1 MLTLDSV
8 TSALGDVMRDS
19 VLILSAE
26 TVKYPDMRVLWC
38 NKAFTKMTGYAA
50 DEIIGKS
57 LRILHGQ
64 RSCPE
69 TGQRIRDALTVFEPV
84 RERLLNYTKSGEEFW
99 IELDVRPIADESG
112 THQFF
117 VAIQRDVTEQ
127 VRISQEMELMH
138 NKLSLCFECGNIGA
152 WEWNFATD
160 TVEYSAKNYEL
171 LGYKPGEYTRQNDL
185 SWWED
190 KIHPDDIERI
200 HTAMNS
206 HMKHGA
212 PYDETYRIQDT
223 SGNWRWWRAIGRAS
237 RHGNGVAISMSG
249 VNIDVTYLKDL
260 QDRAERANRLKSEFL
275 ANMSHEIRT
284 PLNGILGMSQLLE
297 QTALNEKQE
306 KFIGRIN
313 SSGTALLGIINDV
326 LDISKIETGV
336 LELVE
341 ECFVVQH
348 VVQQAFDAVAGLA
361 ENKDLLIETEVD
373 LPDELEVTGDPKL
386 LRQVLVNLAGNAV
399 KFTEKGQVSIS
410 AGLVEEGV
418 RFSVDDT
425 GPGIAP
431 ENHEKIFGRF
441 VQGDG
446 SSTRQHGGTGLGL
459 AIAKDLV
466 GLMGGELNV
475 KSDIGQG
482 ATFYFVLPMT
492 SAKSEAHV
500 TPPTEE
506 SLKEMEKV
514 TDAVT
519 LRVLLAEDNL
529 VNQEVIQEVFASVP
543 SIDIVTVEN
552 GQEAINEL
560 INEHFDL
567 VLMDINMP
575 VLSGSDAIKIIRAS
589 EANYSMIPIFILTA
603 DASLKNRAK
612 YIGLGADD
620 CLLKPVNLGDL
631 SRTLN
636 KFLKRPDL
644 TEGIETTLSKLKRRL
659 TAPLTTPLEE
669 QRMEERMSCNIEA
682 DIMIGRRETLRCHV
696 CDLSNGGAKLSLP
709 DSKTLPLNFRLRIS
723 DEDLSLLV
731 RLAWQRGD
739 EAGVEFMMFKDGFQR
754 RKVSN
759 LLVSVSEETDVIANA
774 G

>member
-19 VLILSAE
+19 VLILSAD
-26 TVKYPDMRVLWC
+26 VMHRPGMRILWC
-38 NKAFTKMTGYAA
+38 NKAFTEMTGYKA
-50 DEIIGKS
+50 DEVLGKS
-57 LRILHGQ
+57 PRLLQGQ
-64 RSCPE
+64 RTCPE
-69 TGQRIRDALTVFEPV
+69 ANGRIKDALRRFEPV

-99 IELDVRPIADESG
+99 IELDIRPITDAAG
-112 THQFF
+112 KCRFF

-138 NKLSLCFECGNIGA
+138 NKLSLCFEGGNIGA
-152 WEWNFATD
+152 WEWNFETD

-171 LGYKPGEYTRQNDL
+171 LGYQPGEYAKQNQL

-190 KIHPDDIERI
+190 KIHRDDIERI
-200 HTAMNS
+200 HEAMNS
-206 HMKHGA
+206 HMKRDT

-223 SGNWRWWRAIGRAS
+223 SGNWRWWRSIGRAL
-237 RHGNGVAISMSG
+237 RHENGVAISMSG
-249 VNIDVTYLKDL
+249 VNIDVTALKDL
-260 QDRAERANRLKSEFL
+260 QDKAERANRLKSEFL

-306 KFIGRIN
+306 KYIGRIN
-313 SSGTALLGIINDV
+313 ASGSALLDIINDV

-348 VVQQAFDAVAGLA
+348 VVQQAYEAVAGLA
-361 ENKDLLIETEVD
+361 ENKGLTIETDID
-373 LPDELEVTGDPKL
+373 LPDELEANGDPKL
-386 LRQVLVNLAGNAV
+386 LRQVLVNLTGNAV
-399 KFTEKGQVSIS
+399 KFTETGRVLIS
-410 AGLVEEGV
+410 ARLENGGV

-431 ENHEKIFGRF
+431 AYHESIFGRF

-459 AIAKDLV
+459 TIAKDLV
-466 GLMGGELNV
+466 ALMGGELKV
-475 KSDIGQG
+475 ESDIGQG

-492 SAKSEAHV
+492 SATLEEQITLPH
-500 TPPTEE
+500 EE
-506 SLKEMEKV
+506 SIKELKEA
-514 TDAVT
+514 TDALT
-519 LRVLLAEDNL
+519 LRVLLAEDNI
-529 VNQEVIQEVFASVP
+529 VNQEIIQEVFSSVP
-543 SIDIVTVEN
+543 SIDIITVEN

-560 INEHFDL
+560 GNGRFDL

-589 EANYSMIPIFILTA
+589 DANHSTIPIFVLTA
-603 DASLKNRAK
+603 DASMENREK
-612 YIGLGADD
+612 YIAMGADD

-631 SRTLN
+631 TRTLN
-636 KFLKRPDL
+636 IFLKQPDVA
-644 TEGIETTLSKLKRRL
+644 EGIEKTLSKLKRRL
-659 TAPLTTPLEE
+659 TNPVDE
-669 QRMEERMSCNIEA
+669 QRA
-682 DIMIGRRETLRCHV
+682 DDRVPCDVKAEILIDGRNSLQCQLS
-696 CDLSNGGAKLSLP
+696 DLSPGGAKLSLP
-709 DSKTLPLNFRLRIS
+709 ESTPLPLNFRLKIS
-723 DEDLSLLV
+723 HEDLSLLV
-731 RLAWQRGD
+731 RLAWQRGG

-754 RKVSN
+754 RKISN
-759 LLVSVSEETDVIANA
+759 LLVSVSEETDAIANA
-774 G
+774 V